1 MAQQYPNLLTNGTKT
16 SQVLQTYY
24 SPVAVVPP
32 SNTPLATVYCFLS
45 QVDPWVDDLNPPNPT
60 QTEKALKGVFKN
72 MFVIKKITTNNI
84 SPVIRRVDWTPNR
97 VYDYYRDD
105 ENMFGVDSN
114 DNLIKT
120 FYVKNRYDQIFK
132 CLWNNNGAESTLE
145 PYFEPGTYGA
155 NGIYEGSDGYKWKFM
170 YTIDSG
176 SKINFLDTT
185 WIPVPLGAATI
196 TGTTNTVGSGDIEVI
211 NITNTGSGYDP
222 ANAAISVTITG
233 DGVGAA
239 ATAIVNDGQVT
250 DIAVTNPGSGYTYAT
265 ISINSTLG
273 SGATA
278 IAPISPPGGH
288 GYEPVPELGCTNVM
302 FTCEFDGSEG
312 GYIPTDITYHQL
324 GMLVNPAAMDN
335 PTGVASD
342 PIYDLSTNI
351 NVAPGF
357 GVLNLG
363 EVVYQGEITNPT
375 FIATVL
381 DFDPASNVVK
391 LINISGAPV
400 LNAPIF
406 GTDSKTARTLLIYNE
421 PNYVPFSGYI
431 SYIENRSGIQ
441 RSADGIEQFKF
452 VLGY

>member
-32 SNTPLATVYCFLS
+32 GNIPLSTIYCFLGR
-45 QVDPWVDDLNPPNPT
+45 VDPWLDNENPPIPV
-60 QTEKALKGVFKN
+60 QTEKYLKSIFKN
-72 MFVIKKITTNNI
+72 MFVIKKINTNNI

-105 ENMFGVDSN
+105 VEMFGLDSN

-120 FYVKNRYDQIFK
+120 FYVKNRYDQVFK
-132 CLWNNNGAESTLE
+132 CLWNNNGGLSTYE
-145 PYFEPGTYGA
+145 PYFEPGTYGS
-155 NGIYEGSDGYKWKFM
+155 NGIFEASDLYKWKFM

-185 WIPVPLGAATI
+185 WIPVPLGASSFSGATNLI
-196 TGTTNTVGSGDIEVI
+196 GAGDVEVI
-211 NITNTGSGYDP
+211 NITNPGSGYDP
-222 ANAAISVTITG
+222 ANAAVSVVVTG
-233 DGVGAA
+233 DGQGAT
-239 ATAIVNDGQVT
+239 ATAIVTNGQVT
-250 DIAVTNPGSGYTYAT
+250 DIAVTNPGSGYTYANVAIT
-265 ISINSTLG
+265 STLG

-288 GYEPVPELGCTNVM
+288 GFDPIPELGCTNVM
-302 FTCEFDGSEG
+302 YTCEFDGSEG
-312 GYIPTDITYHQL
+312 GKIPTNITYHQI
-324 GMLVNPAAMDN
+324 GMLVNPSTLDN
-335 PTGVASD
+335 VTGVASD
-342 PIYDLSTNI
+342 PIYNLSTVV

-357 GVLNLG
+357 GVFNLG

-375 FIATVL
+375 LSATVL

-391 LINISGAPV
+391 LINITGTHTINSP
-400 LNAPIF
+400 LF
-406 GTDSKTARTLLIYNE
+406 GTDSKTARTMLIYNE
-421 PNYVPFSGYI
+421 PNYLPFSGYI